1 MSTNP
6 TPGVN
11 QNQNVVL
18 KPVPWGKKYRAPLMN
33 AAFWAFWA
41 GFALA
46 HQGGV
51 NNDSLLINLSYLVFA
66 LACLVPLV
74 TKK

>member
-6 TPGVN
+6 VPNANTN
-11 QNQNVVL
+11 TTI
-18 KPVPWGKKYRAPLMN
+18 KPVPWGKKYRTPLMN
-33 AAFWAFWA
+33 TAFWCFWI
-41 GFALA
+41 GFFLA

-51 NNDSLLINLSYLVFA
+51 SNIDFMISLSYVVFT